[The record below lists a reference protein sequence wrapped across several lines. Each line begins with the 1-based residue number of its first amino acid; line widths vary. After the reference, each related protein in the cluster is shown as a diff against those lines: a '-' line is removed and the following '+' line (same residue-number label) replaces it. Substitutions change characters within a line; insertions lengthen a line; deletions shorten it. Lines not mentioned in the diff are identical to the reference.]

1 MTLEL
6 RPSWCLDDDLVSTV
20 LEFGAWMDQKKAAF
34 ERDGDDWQPGEQI
47 TLIRTVTPLIKQS
60 EIRRRFGLAAG
71 QVVGVAARWSCRSTS
86 SAGVHATGPTSI
98 KLLGETTLT
107 LEIPV
112 EIAQSIEIE
121 TCLIVN
127 WTTHNDQAGLASEGS
142 ILWSDGWTQSAKE
155 RMVLLE
161 GDEAR
166 IPVRS
171 VSFKQQFGKVSSA
184 LWAIDL
190 DTSIAFDD
198 LLANSVT
205 VLLNTDVTSRD
216 FCGANNELDVAKIPD
231 SLLSGVKVD
240 LMRSLVSIL
249 QEDLNDANW
258 TNLQDLKEYEDGS
271 VAQWLG
277 IHMIRMFG
285 STASGVNTF
294 RVDES
299 SFNRELWDLFAP
311 NSWRSSK

>member
-6 RPSWCLDDDLVSTV
+6 RPSWCLDDDLVATV
-20 LEFGAWMDQKKAAF
+20 LEFGVWMDDKKAAF

-47 TLIRTVTPLIKQS
+47 TITRTVTPLIKQS

-86 SAGVHATGPTSI
+86 NAGVHVSGPTAI

-112 EIAQSIEIE
+112 ELAKSIEIE

-127 WTTHNDQAGLASEGS
+127 WTAPNDQAGLASEGS
-142 ILWSDGWTQSAKE
+142 ILWSDGWMQAANDRT
-155 RMVLLE
+155 VLLE

-166 IPVRS
+166 IPVQS
-171 VSFKQQFGKVSSA
+171 VSFNQQFGKVSSA
-184 LWAIDL
+184 LWAIDV
-190 DTSIAFDD
+190 DSSIAFDD
-198 LLANSVT
+198 LLANAVT

-216 FCGANNELDVAKIPD
+216 FSGTDNELDVDKIPD
-231 SLLSGVKVD
+231 SLLSGIQVD

-258 TNLQDLKEYEDGS
+258 TDLQDLKGYEDGS
-271 VAQWLG
+271 VAKWLG
-277 IHMIRMFG
+277 ILMIRMFG
-285 STASGVNTF
+285 STTSGVNAF
-294 RVDES
+294 RLDES
-299 SFNRELWDLFAP
+299 SFSRELWNLFAP
-311 NSWRSSK
+311 NSWRNSK